1 MGFGFHDLTD
11 ETGVFP
17 WGTAQDRSQGDPGV
31 VVRTPPRTSMRY
43 PRALCAGDAFRRV
56 HQMRTPGSVPGAIP
70 GSTPERRGHIPLS
83 CCGDTLPGV
92 LRRVKK
98 GPRGSYLGPPNPP
111 LSAGPIFPLAT
122 VGIRPRGGQKG
133 SKRGPRGHFG
143 VHFGTPSGTPP
154 GRVYTKNLV

>member
-1 MGFGFHDLTD
+1 MKQGDSL
-11 ETGVFP
+11 GVLLRTAPRVIQGWWSGHLRAHLCATPAHYARGTRSDACIRCAPPGVSLGPSPGAPLSAGAIFP
-17 WGTAQDRSQGDPGV
+17 LAAVGIRSQGCSG
-31 VVRTPPRTSMRY
+31 
-43 PRALCAGDAFRRV
+43 
-56 HQMRTPGSVPGAIP
+56 GSK
-70 GSTPERRGHIPLS
+70 R
-83 CCGDTLPGV
+83 
-92 LRRVKK
+92 